1 MQTRFIELL
10 KVKVKL
16 KRKLIAQL
24 ELEEDGIEELGD
36 MEVADLQESATT
48 QAIQETTVADQQEK
62 EMKKATIIYPDIY
75 ASAGDK
81 DNPYYNGWTE
91 PCQRYRNQT
100 VLRMG
105 RRS

>member
-36 MEVADLQESATT
+36 MEVADLQ
-48 QAIQETTVADQQEK
+48 
-62 EMKKATIIYPDIY
+62 
-75 ASAGDK
+75 
-81 DNPYYNGWTE
+81 
-91 PCQRYRNQT
+91 
-100 VLRMG
+100 
-105 RRS
+105 